1 MMKSLSENK
10 RPFSVMPM
18 RAFGDRQLKDREMR
32 VLGALCAFVNRAGVC
47 YPSMETIAN
56 VCGYNERKT
65 IYDAVKGLKQRGYVR
80 QLNPK
85 DYQIAASGWKT
96 NRYQV
101 LWRGD
106 EDLPTQE
113 DILSAKALQVRADQ
127 EDTHTEDIGGLG
139 DEQPQGDTRA
149 GELCWA
155 YIRAVQQATG
165 QVRLYDNEIAHAR
178 RLALRDVGVADVRA
192 ATLTVCDQALE
203 RRAGVPSL
211 ADVVTYIDVQEHK

>member
-1 MMKSLSENK
+1 MTKSLSENK

-18 RAFGDRQLKDREMR
+18 RAFSDRQLKEREMR

-101 LWRGD
+101 LWKGD
-106 EDLPTQE
+106 EALPSQE
-113 DILSAKALQVRADQ
+113 EILTAKALQVREDQ
-127 EDTHTEDIGGLG
+127 EDDHTEDIGGLG
-139 DEQPQGDTRA
+139 DGKADGDMRA

-155 YIRAVQQATG
+155 YIRAVQQSTG
-165 QVRLYDNEIAHAR
+165 QVRLFDNEIAHAR
-178 RLALRDVGVADVRA
+178 RLALRDIGAADVRA
-192 ATLTVCDQALE
+192 ATLNVCEQALE

-211 ADVVTYIDVQEHK
+211 ADIVRYFDVQER